1 MRKIRFILKFM
12 TSQLGSQTI
21 AIHILPNISQNK
33 SNPTMKFGQ
42 LIEYN
47 KRNIFL
53 QKFFRKRGRETI
65 SRPFLFFKKA

>member
-12 TSQLGSQTI
+12 TLQLGSQTI
-21 AIHILPNISQNK
+21 SIHILPNITQNK

-42 LIEYN
+42 LIEYK

-53 QKFFRKRGRETI
+53 QKFFRKRGMKTI